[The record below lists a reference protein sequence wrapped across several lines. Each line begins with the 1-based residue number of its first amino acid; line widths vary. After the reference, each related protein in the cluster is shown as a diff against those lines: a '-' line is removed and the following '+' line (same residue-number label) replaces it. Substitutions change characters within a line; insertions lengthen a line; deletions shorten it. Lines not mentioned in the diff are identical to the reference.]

1 MTAPNLR
8 NPTTMTGKTARQNI
22 GVASTVGILTNATS
36 SGKVL
41 KINSIFAANV
51 DGANAVDVS
60 ISVYD
65 GSSDVYVAKAINVP
79 PKATQVISQK
89 DTYFYLEEGDQLRV
103 EASAANDVNIVV
115 GYEDIS

>member
-22 GVASTVGILTNATS
+22 GVASTVGILTNASS

-51 DGANAVDVS
+51 DGTSAVDVS

-65 GSSDVYVAKAINVP
+65 GSSDVYVAKASSMFHQRQHKLFRRRIH
-79 PKATQVISQK
+79 IS
-89 DTYFYLEEGDQLRV
+89 T
-103 EASAANDVNIVV
+103 
-115 GYEDIS
+115 

>member
-1 MTAPNLR
+1 MTTPNLR

-22 GVASTVGILTNATS
+22 GVASTVGILTNASS

-51 DGANAVDVS
+51 DGTSAVDVS